1 MIDSD
6 SYKKTQAILS
16 LKPGAEFTLK
26 GNDLEWLDKVQTQ
39 PTDSEIDAEIARL
52 KTISDYQS
60 PRKREY
66 PPFGEQLDMIYH
78 DIDAWKAKIKSI
90 KDKYPKEAS

>member
-6 SYKKTQAILS
+6 SYRKAQAINS
-16 LKPGAEFTLK
+16 LVPGADFTLR
-26 GNDLEWLDKVQTQ
+26 GLDDLEWNDSRAK
-39 PTDSEIDAEIARL
+39 PTDSEITAEIARL
-52 KTISDYQS
+52 KIISDYQT

-78 DIDAWKAKIKSI
+78 DIDAWKAKIKET
-90 KDKYPKEAS
+90 KDKYPKPS

>member
-6 SYKKTQAILS
+6 SYKKAQAINS
-16 LKPGAEFTLK
+16 LVPGADFTLR
-26 GNDLEWLDKVQTQ
+26 GLDDLEWNDSRTK
-39 PTDSEIDAEIARL
+39 PTDSEITAEINRL
-52 KTISDYQS
+52 KNISDYQT

-78 DIDAWKAKIKSI
+78 DIDAWKAKIKET
-90 KDKYPKEAS
+90 KDKYPKPS

>member
-6 SYKKTQAILS
+6 SYRKAKAINS
-16 LKPGAEFTLK
+16 LVPGAAFTLS
-26 GNDLEWLDKVQTQ
+26 GLDDLEWNDSKAK
-39 PTDSEIDAEIARL
+39 PTESEITAEIARL
-52 KTISDYQS
+52 KTLSDYQT

-78 DIDAWKAKIKSI
+78 DIDAWKAKIKET
-90 KDKYPKEAS
+90 KDKYPKPS

>member
-6 SYKKTQAILS
+6 SYRKAQAINS
-16 LKPGAEFTLK
+16 LVPGADFTLK
-26 GNDLEWLDKVQTQ
+26 GLDDLDWNDSRRC
-39 PTDSEIDAEIARL
+39 PTNSEITAEIARL
-52 KTISDYQS
+52 KTLSDYQT

-66 PPFGEQLDMIYH
+66 PPITEQLDMIYH

-90 KDKYPKEAS
+90 KDKYPKPS

>member
-6 SYKKTQAILS
+6 SYRKAQAINS
-16 LKPGAEFTLK
+16 LVPGADFTLR
-26 GNDLEWLDKVQTQ
+26 GLDDLDWNDSRRC
-39 PTDSEIDAEIARL
+39 PTNSEITAEIARL
-52 KTISDYQS
+52 KTLSDYQT

-66 PPFGEQLDMIYH
+66 PRITEQLDMIYH

-90 KDKYPKEAS
+90 KDKYPKPS